1 MNAGK
6 GSRFL
11 LLIILIYEVSGD
23 NGEVKVSKKKS
34 ILEISENQF
43 FAVMLMFMSHTS
55 YIWQKMN
62 NS

>member
-1 MNAGK
+1 M
-6 GSRFL
+6 
-11 LLIILIYEVSGD
+11 SGD

-62 NS
+62 NSWKTPSAVL